1 MTPGT
6 LKEKSQTGTPGHKW
20 RPGHR
25 EYKWRPG
32 HRDKTTK
39 GTPGGTGGYINDEC
53 DTGNGRLAITINKA
67 QGQSLESWGI
77 DLNTDCF
84 PMDHYM
90 LHVQESV
97 SLTIYLYAQTMGQQR
112 MLYIRKFYVVMARNM
127 ARNDLRVRGAWGGV
141 YSVLRLCKAPSP
153 TRCWGGTKLHPNS

>member
-1 MTPGT
+1 MT
-6 LKEKSQTGTPGHKW
+6 TGTQGHNYNGDAQREITDW
-20 RPGHR
+20 DTGAPGHR

-32 HRDKTTK
+32 HRDITTK
-39 GTPGGTGGYINDEC
+39 GTPGCTGGYIND
-53 DTGNGRLAITINKA
+53 DGDSGNGRLAITINKA

-97 SLTIYLYAQTMGQQR
+97 NLTIYLYAQTMGQQR
-112 MLYIRKFYVVMARNM
+112 MLYIRKFYVVKNI
-127 ARNDLRVRGAWGGV
+127 
-141 YSVLRLCKAPSP
+141 YIYIYI
-153 TRCWGGTKLHPNS
+153 

>member
-1 MTPGT
+1 MLYIRKFYVVNDARDTQR
-6 LKEKSQTGTPGHKW
+6 EIHETGTPGHKW

-39 GTPGGTGGYINDEC
+39 GTRGGTGGYINDEC

-112 MLYIRKFYVVMARNM
+112 MLYIRKFYVVMARN
-127 ARNDLRVRGAWGGV
+127 DLRVRGAWGGGQ
-141 YSVLRLCKAPSP
+141 APSP